1 MSNRVVNKPGA
12 LKLEL
17 FGDGNSV
24 VFGENTQG
32 FRGQMYIGTP
42 DCPAYGCFVSVG
54 PGSTSNGVFIRVLDD
69 NSRVEI
75 GKDCMFSDEIN
86 IWASDTHTILDE
98 AGHVTNMGRFISID
112 DHVWVGKRATIL
124 KNTYI
129 APNSVIGWG
138 AVVSGTFDKAGSVV
152 AGNPA
157 TVVKTITDWSRM
169 RPCQYIRKTGKP
181 M

>member
-1 MSNRVVNKPGA
+1 M
-12 LKLEL
+12 
-17 FGDGNSV
+17 
-24 VFGENTQG
+24 FGENTQG
-32 FRGQMYIGTP
+32 FCGQLCVGTR
-42 DCPAYGCFVSVG
+42 DCPAYGCFVSVVL
-54 PGSTSNGVFIRVLDD
+54 GSTSNGVFIRVLDD
-69 NSRVEI
+69 GSRVEI

-86 IWASDTHTILDE
+86 IWASDTHTILDDVGRV
-98 AGHVTNMGRFISID
+98 ANMGRFISIG

-157 TVVKTITDWSRM
+157 AVVKTIAGWSRM
-169 RPCQYIRKTGKP
+169 RPCQYIRKTEKP
-181 M
+181 HEV